1 MKKLYTIVFLLVAST
16 SLMFAQNKDTK
27 TADTHFDRFEYVKAA
42 EAYQNLIK
50 RGKAD
55 EYVYTRL
62 ADSYYL
68 INDTK
73 KAETFYKRVSTR
85 PKVASETIY
94 NYAQTLKAN
103 GKFEESNAMMQ
114 KFAQMSPKDTRAI
127 DFKNN
132 PSYIPQI
139 LEGKPKFSATL
150 MSDLNSKF
158 SDFGVRKAGNTIY
171 FSSARNTTRKNYGRN
186 QEPFLDIYEASYTNG
201 KVTNIQT
208 LKGEVNTKYHEG
220 TVAISPDGKRLYFDR
235 NDFYNGKYKKDE
247 EGINQLNIYF
257 AELVDGQ
264 WKDIKPVPFNNTEYS
279 VGHPALSPNG
289 NTLYFVSDMPGSI
302 GDSDIYKVSIS
313 PTGEF
318 GTPVN
323 LGKGINTEGKEVFP
337 FIGDNG
343 TLYFSSDGHLGLGG
357 LDVFYAEKAGDGYG
371 EVKNIGLPI
380 NSSSDDFSFSID
392 DSTQE
397 GFVSSSRGGS
407 KEVSSDNVY
416 RIKELC
422 VSTIHSIVK
431 DANNNNPLGGAT
443 VTLYDANQNKL
454 TSKTAGAD
462 GKATFEVEC
471 DKNITVQAAIDGYES
486 NATKVSTA
494 DKNVTAQLML
504 RPIEELIVEDKVVL
518 NPILF
523 DYDKHNI
530 KPIAALELDK
540 LVQLMKKSPT
550 MVIKVQSHTDTQ
562 GTDTYNK
569 QLSNRRAQAT
579 VQYVISKGIDGNR
592 ISGEGFGES
601 NPAVN
606 CGDNCTEVQHQQ
618 NRRSEFIIINR

>member
-1 MKKLYTIVFLLVAST
+1 MKNLYTIVFLLVAST
-16 SLMFAQNKDTK
+16 SLTFAQNKNTK

-42 EAYQNLIK
+42 EAYQNVIK

-68 INDTK
+68 INETK

-103 GKFEESNAMMQ
+103 GKFDESNAMMQ
-114 KFAQMSPKDTRAI
+114 KFAQMSPKDSRAI

-139 LEGKPKFSATL
+139 LEGKPKFTATL

-158 SDFGVRKAGNTIY
+158 SDFGVRKAGNKIY

-186 QEPFLDIYEASYTNG
+186 QEPYLDIYEATYTNG

-208 LKGEVNTKYHEG
+208 IKGEVNTKYHEG
-220 TVAISPDGKRLYFDR
+220 IVTISPDGKRLYFDR

-247 EGINQLNIYF
+247 DGVNQLNIYY

-289 NTLYFVSDMPGSI
+289 NTLYFVSDMPGGI

-313 PTGEF
+313 PTGAF

-323 LGKGINTEGKEVFP
+323 LGKGINTEGKEAFP
-337 FIGDNG
+337 FLGDNG
-343 TLYFSSDGHLGLGG
+343 TLYFSSNGHLGLGG
-357 LDVFYAEKAGDGYG
+357 LDVFYATKSGDGFG
-371 EVKNIGLPI
+371 EVKNLGLPI
-380 NSSSDDFSFSID
+380 NSSSDDFSFSMD
-392 DSTQE
+392 DASQE
-397 GFVSSSRGGS
+397 GFVSSNRGGG
-407 KEVSSDNVY
+407 KEAATDNVY
-416 RIKELC
+416 HVKELC
-422 VSTIHSIVK
+422 VSTIHSIVM
-431 DANNNNPLGGAT
+431 DANDNRPLGGAT
-443 VTLYDANQNKL
+443 VTLYDANLNRL
-454 TSKTAGAD
+454 TSKTTGAD
-462 GKATFEVEC
+462 GKTAFEVEC
-471 DKNITVQAAIDGYES
+471 NNNITVQAAIDGYES

-530 KPIAALELDK
+530 KPMAALELDK
-540 LVQLMKKSPT
+540 LVQLMKKSAT

-562 GTDTYNK
+562 GTDEYNK

-579 VQYVISKGIDGNR
+579 VQYVISKGIDGSR

-601 NPAVN
+601 KPAVN
-606 CGDNCTEVQHQQ
+606 CGDNCTETQHQQ
-618 NRRSEFIIINR
+618 NRRSEFIIVNR